1 MRTIAVRT
9 AWSPAFAQAL
19 VDDLDTLAGSDPLT
33 PEQNTALWLT
43 WAALIE
49 VDRHLQGVVSRH
61 HDGEFL
67 IDEIR
72 AARHAAARLNRADLD
87 LSPACAEWLRHQ
99 QVVEHPYIDWEAL

>member
-1 MRTIAVRT
+1 MKTIAVRT

-49 VDRHLQGVVSRH
+49 VDRHLQGVVAYH
-61 HDGEFL
+61 HGGEFW
-67 IDEIR
+67 IDEVR
-72 AARHAAARLNRADLD
+72 AAAAAAARLNQADLD
-87 LSPACAEWLRHQ
+87 LSPACAAWLRQQ
-99 QVVEHPYIDWEAL
+99 QVVNHPYIDWEAL